1 MYISGPRITISLTSK
16 TQDHVLIAGFA
27 RKWHLYMCFILFWHM
42 RIKELEF
49 FLFKLIECVNWNV
62 LILFCCFHDQKALQ
76 LVILLKICFK
86 SLDNPD
92 GEYFDPQIMVV
103 LTVGVHLWGLERGVL
118 ICTECLEGPCRRDFV
133 DDTKQC
139 TGSRGSFDNDD
150 TGFLACIL

>member
-49 FLFKLIECVNWNV
+49 FLFKLIECVNWHV

-86 SLDNPD
+86 SLGNPD
-92 GEYFDPQIMVV
+92 GEYFDPQNMVV
-103 LTVGVHLWGLERGVL
+103 LTVGVHLWGLERGVNL
-118 ICTECLEGPCRRDFV
+118 YRVSIRALQERPCRWH
-133 DDTKQC
+133 
-139 TGSRGSFDNDD
+139 
-150 TGFLACIL
+150 

>member
-49 FLFKLIECVNWNV
+49 FLFKLIECVNWHV

-92 GEYFDPQIMVV
+92 GEYFDQKLWPFWLWVCIY
-103 LTVGVHLWGLERGVL
+103 GVWRETFNLYRVSIRALQER
-118 ICTECLEGPCRRDFV
+118 PCRWH
-133 DDTKQC
+133 
-139 TGSRGSFDNDD
+139 
-150 TGFLACIL
+150 

>member
-1 MYISGPRITISLTSK
+1 MYISGPGITISLTGK

-49 FLFKLIECVNWNV
+49 FLFKLIEYVNWNV

-86 SLDNPD
+86 SLGNPD
-92 GEYFDPQIMVV
+92 GEYFDQKLWLFWLWVCIY
-103 LTVGVHLWGLERGVL
+103 GVWRETFNLYRVSIRALQER
-118 ICTECLEGPCRRDFV
+118 PC
-133 DDTKQC
+133 QWH
-139 TGSRGSFDNDD
+139 
-150 TGFLACIL
+150 